1 MSIPAFD
8 IDLFRAQYP
17 MYASIP
23 DAVLINLWIDVDE
36 VGTPIVSLLPIDKQE
51 HYYYVVEAHLAELWN
66 RGPGAGG
73 IVTDAEQGT
82 VNAKFFI
89 DESNALIWWNQ
100 TAWGA
105 KIAYLMKMHS
115 GFQSVNTCQNFGSIF
130 GGCLNGSLFY

>member
-1 MSIPAFD
+1 LAIPAFD
-8 IDLFRAQYP
+8 INLFRAQYP
-17 MYASIP
+17 MYANIP
-23 DAVLINLWIDVDE
+23 DAVLINLWIEVDE

-73 IVTDAEQGT
+73 IVTEAKQGT
-82 VNAKFFI
+82 VDGKFFV

-105 KIAYLMKMHS
+105 KIAYLMKMHG
-115 GFQSVNTCQNFGSIF
+115 GFQSVNTCQNFGSVF
-130 GGCLNGSLFY
+130 GGCYYGSLYY

>member
-1 MSIPAFD
+1 VTFPTFD
-8 IDLFRAQYP
+8 ITLFRAQYP

-23 DAVLINLWIDVDE
+23 DAVLENLWIEVDE
-36 VGTPIVSLLPIDKQE
+36 VGTPIVSTLPVDKQL
-51 HYYYVVEAHLAELWN
+51 HYYYVVEAHLAELWS

-82 VNAKFFI
+82 VSSKFYI

-105 KIAYLMKMHS
+105 KIAYIIKMHG
-115 GFQSVNTCQNFGSIF
+115 GFQSINTCQNFGSVF
-130 GGCLNGSLFY
+130 GGCYGGSLFY